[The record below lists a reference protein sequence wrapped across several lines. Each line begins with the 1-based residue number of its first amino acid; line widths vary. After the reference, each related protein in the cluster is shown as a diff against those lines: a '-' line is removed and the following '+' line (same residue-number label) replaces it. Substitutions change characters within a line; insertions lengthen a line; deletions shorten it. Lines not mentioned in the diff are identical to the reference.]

1 MKTHHN
7 VTINDSALVAAAK
20 LSNRYITDRF
30 LPDKA
35 IDLIDEAA
43 AELKMQIESE
53 PNALSSIKREIQTLN
68 VEKEAL
74 KMEEGKKNDERIVEI
89 EKELADKNEEKQN
102 LEG

>member
-1 MKTHHN
+1 MCSSDLFPSHDT
-7 VTINDSALVAAAK
+7 
-20 LSNRYITDRF
+20 

-53 PNALSSIKREIQTLN
+53 PTALSNIKREIQTLN

-74 KMEEGKKNDERIVEI
+74 KMEKSQKNEDRIKEI
-89 EKELADKNEEKQN
+89 EKELAVRASRITARICND
-102 LEG
+102 LECLHLMFSL

>member
-1 MKTHHN
+1 M
-7 VTINDSALVAAAK
+7 VAAAK

-35 IDLIDEAA
+35 IYLIDEAA

-53 PNALSSIKREIQTLN
+53 PTALSNIKREIQTLN

-74 KMEEGKKNDERIVEI
+74 KMEKSQ
-89 EKELADKNEEKQN
+89 KNEDQIIVTGKQI
-102 LEG
+102 GRAHV

>member
-1 MKTHHN
+1 M
-7 VTINDSALVAAAK
+7 VAAAKK

-53 PNALSSIKREIQTLN
+53 PTALSNIKREIQTLN

-74 KMEEGKKNDERIVEI
+74 KMEKKKNEDRIKEI
-89 EKELADKNEEKQN
+89 EKELKQTKR
-102 LEG
+102 GKTKFRS